1 MLYVEE
7 IPPKQFEFFFEK
19 WFGSRDQLQF
29 HGHDSRGD
37 REIDAFHRF
46 NGATEVEGSVVV
58 A

>member
-1 MLYVEE
+1 MK
-7 IPPKQFEFFFEK
+7 IEFFFEK
-19 WFGSRDQLQF
+19 CFGICEQMQF